1 MAMCAATT
9 PWAAEPCTLLH
20 VPNEPLQEWLRGHPE
35 HWHALALLVTDKL
48 RTAFIALE
56 DAALLPAPSDWPAGW

>member
-9 PWAAEPCTLLH
+9 PWRPSPCTLLH

-48 RTAFIALE
+48 RTAFISPGRRRP
-56 DAALLPAPSDWPAGW
+56 AASPSDWPAGW